1 MPDTFRLIEDVDTT
15 YLRFDPNDPHF
26 VKKMKEEIPA
36 FAEYSVEYIDTDSA
50 RRRVYAW
57 IVLMYDVNSPLRR
70 EIKDMYKRKVYAA
83 NLCSI
88 KPNPKSGKYRE
99 CYENI
104 FTGQDKKANDLIVKF
119 ISSFA
124 SPEYKQLMAHAAIQ
138 DSMMEKIVAGK
149 ADKNTQ
155 LMFDTSTEKV
165 KELTNFIYG
174 SGERDEV
181 YEARRA
187 LYKQVAYDLSDM
199 RPETVS
205 RTVVEDGKL
214 PDDWNP
220 YEEGYQPEDI
230 HFIGDDISVAADDE
244 EALP

>member
-1 MPDTFRLIEDVDTT
+1 MPDTFRLSEDIETT
-15 YLRFDPNDPHF
+15 YLRFDPNDPYF
-26 VKKMKEEIPA
+26 VTKMKEEIPA
-36 FAEYSVEYIDTDSA
+36 FAEYSVEHIDTDSA

-57 IVLMYDVNSPLRR
+57 IILMYDINSPLRR

-83 NLCSI
+83 NLCGI
-88 KPNPKSGKYRE
+88 IPNPHSGKYRD

-104 FTGQDKKANDLIVKF
+104 FLWKDKAANDLIVKF
-119 ISSFA
+119 VSSFA
-124 SPEYKQLMAHAAIQ
+124 SQEYKQLVAHAAIQ
-138 DSMMEKIVAGK
+138 DSMMAKIIAGK

-155 LMFDTSTEKV
+155 TMFDTATEKI
-165 KELTNFIYG
+165 KELMNIIYG

-199 RPETVS
+199 RPEAVS
-205 RTVVEDGKL
+205 RTMAEDGKL
-214 PDDWNP
+214 PADWNP
-220 YEEGYQPEDI
+220 YEGDYQPGDI
-230 HFIGDDISVAADDE
+230 NFVGDDISVAEDDE